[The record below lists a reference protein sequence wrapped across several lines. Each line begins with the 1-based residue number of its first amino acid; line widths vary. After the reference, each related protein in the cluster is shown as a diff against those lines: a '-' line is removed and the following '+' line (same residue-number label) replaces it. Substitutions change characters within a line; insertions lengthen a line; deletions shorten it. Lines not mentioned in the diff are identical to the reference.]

1 MVELSHQ
8 KYKQIKSMNRQE
20 MEQFLTNFHNNAYES
35 GVKAV
40 SSIIAHN
47 LIDKVETAI
56 KSTPGIGQ
64 KRFDDIMANIT
75 KEVIGENEQAAENS
89 V

>member
-1 MVELSHQ
+1 MELTSQ

-20 MEQFLTNFHNNAYES
+20 MERFLGDFHNNAYQS
-35 GVKAV
+35 GVDDLNSTVVKRLV
-40 SSIIAHN
+40 E
-47 LIDKVETAI
+47 KVETAI

-75 KEVIGENEQAAENS
+75 AQLTQEEK
-89 V
+89 

>member
-1 MVELSHQ
+1 MVTLTRQ

-20 MEQFLTNFHNNAYES
+20 MEQFLTDFQEDSYKS
-35 GVKAV
+35 GVKEV
-40 SSIIAHN
+40 SSTIAQN
-47 LIDKVETAI
+47 LINKVETAI

-75 KEVIGENEQAAENS
+75 KEVCGGVGQEQEAS
-89 V
+89 